1 MEELLRKVKKEL
13 ENIGDKGLSSS
24 NLDTTYKLI
33 DIYKDIKEACYYE
46 DQVEND
52 TYGARGRGRGRGR
65 YRDDDDYDNYGRQGS
80 GSGGGRSNGYG
91 GNYGHFPLDERT
103 ERQFDRMREGMYN
116 YNEGKNRYRDGDSK
130 QRMIDGVE
138 MTMGAIVNFIES
150 MVDFAETPSEK
161 EIVRKYVDKLKNI

>member
-13 ENIGDKGLSSS
+13 ENIGEKGLSSS

-46 DQVEND
+46 DQTEND
-52 TYGARGRGRGRGR
+52 MYGARGGRGRGR
-65 YRDDDDYDNYGRQGS
+65 YRDDDDYSGNYGRQGGGS
-80 GSGGGRSNGYG
+80 GSGGRG
-91 GNYGHFPLDERT
+91 GSYGHFPLDERT
-103 ERQFDRMREGMYN
+103 ERHFDRMREGMYN

-150 MVDFAETPSEK
+150 MVDFAETATEK
-161 EIVRKYVDKLKNI
+161 EIVRKYIDKLKSI